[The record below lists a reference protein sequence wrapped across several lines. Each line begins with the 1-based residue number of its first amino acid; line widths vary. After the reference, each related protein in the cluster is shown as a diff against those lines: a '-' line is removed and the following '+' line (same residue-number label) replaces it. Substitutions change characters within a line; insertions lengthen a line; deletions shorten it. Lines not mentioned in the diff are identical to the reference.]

1 MATGWAFDWVRGY
14 RMRAGETAQDFSQER
29 FMVGNRRN
37 GRGGWAA
44 GFTLV
49 ELLVVIAIIGVLV
62 ALLLPAVQA
71 AREASRRTQCLN
83 NMKQLALAIQNH
95 HDANGHL
102 PVDVN
107 RQSNGTT
114 DRPMLYLQMLP
125 FMEGSN
131 IKNAYDFTVGAANP
145 RNLDLL
151 SREEPMLACTSD
163 ETQQMLE
170 PTKDR
175 GGDRKSNYGFN
186 YGYGIYRQLTNNPE
200 RRGAF
205 YAYHGNNANLEKEF
219 YRHDKDNSGQE
230 INFRQISDGLSNTY
244 LQMEML
250 QLPAINPDN
259 QDRRG
264 RVWIYTAGSYQL
276 TTRLSPN
283 SKWGDVTQCLEENDH
298 LAPCTETTGPL
309 NFTLA
314 ARSRH
319 PGGVNASRCDG
330 SVEFVSDDVDLTI
343 WRSQSTIAGDDP
355 PLQDVDPDNNGQ
367 AE

>member
-1 MATGWAFDWVRGY
+1 MF
-14 RMRAGETAQDFSQER
+14 ER
-29 FMVGNRRN
+29 RRSGHG
-37 GRGGWAA
+37 GRVA

-71 AREASRRTQCLN
+71 AREASRRAQCLN
-83 NMKQLALAIQNH
+83 NLKQLALAIQNH
-95 HDANGHL
+95 HDTYGYL

-107 RQSNGTT
+107 RQSNSKI

-131 IKNAYDFTVGAANP
+131 IKNAYDFTVGTTNP

-151 SREEPMLACTSD
+151 AREEPMLACSSD
-163 ETQQMLE
+163 ESHQMLE

-186 YGYGIYRQLTNNPE
+186 YGYGIYRQLANSPE
-200 RRGAF
+200 RRGPF
-205 YAYHGNNANLEKEF
+205 YAYQGNNANLEKEF
-219 YRHDKDNSGQE
+219 YRHAKDNSGQE

-250 QLPAINPDN
+250 QMPALNPDN

-264 RVWIYTAGSYQL
+264 RVWIYTSGSYQL

-283 SKWGDVTQCLEENDH
+283 SRWSDVTQCLDENDH
-298 LAPCTETTGPL
+298 LAPCTEVTGQL

-314 ARSRH
+314 SRSRH
-319 PGGVNASRCDG
+319 PGGVNTSRCDG
-330 SVEFVSDDVDLTI
+330 SAEFVSDDVDLTA
-343 WRSQSTIAGDDP
+343 WRSGSTIAGDDP
-355 PLQDVDPDNNGQ
+355 PLQEVDPDNNGQ
-367 AE
+367 SE